1 MKLTPLFAAALG
13 LSAVAFPAT
22 AGTGHVQVV
31 AASPAQG
38 SKVAAPRSLSL
49 TFNEAQQ
56 PSAVGVSVV
65 MTAMPG
71 MANHGEMVI
80 RNFTPSWSK
89 DGRTVTLSLRQP
101 LFGFLGRVYPKADW
115 APRISQGKDTLYKH
129 AIEGFNGAKGN
140 MPARGGSTTLSDD
153 EVKSAVDYMVA
164 LSN

>member
-1 MKLTPLFAAALG
+1 MKLTPFFFAAALG

-56 PSAVGVSVV
+56 PGTVWVSVV

-101 LFGFLGRVYPKADW
+101 LRTGTYDLRWQTAGTHKM
-115 APRISQGKDTLYKH
+115 SGKVTFD
-129 AIEGFNGAKGN
+129 
-140 MPARGGSTTLSDD
+140 
-153 EVKSAVDYMVA
+153 VK
-164 LSN
+164 

>member
-22 AGTGHVQVV
+22 AGTDHVQVV

-49 TFNEAQQ
+49 TFNQAQQ

-101 LFGFLGRVYPKADW
+101 LRAGTYDLRWQTAGIHKM
-115 APRISQGKDTLYKH
+115 SGKVTFD
-129 AIEGFNGAKGN
+129 
-140 MPARGGSTTLSDD
+140 
-153 EVKSAVDYMVA
+153 VK
-164 LSN
+164 

>member
-22 AGTGHVQVV
+22 AGTGHVSVV
-31 AASPAQG
+31 AANPAQG
-38 SKVAAPRSLSL
+38 SKVSAPRSLSL

-56 PSAVGVSVV
+56 PSAVGVSIV

-71 MANHGEMVI
+71 MTNHGEMVI

-101 LFGFLGRVYPKADW
+101 LRAGTYDLRWQTASAHKM
-115 APRISQGKDTLYKH
+115 SGKVTFD
-129 AIEGFNGAKGN
+129 
-140 MPARGGSTTLSDD
+140 
-153 EVKSAVDYMVA
+153 VK
-164 LSN
+164 

>member
-1 MKLTPLFAAALG
+1 MKFTPLFAAALG

-56 PSAVGVSVV
+56 PGTVWVSVV

-101 LFGFLGRVYPKADW
+101 LRAGTYDLRWQTMGTGHKM
-115 APRISQGKDTLYKH
+115 SGKVTFD
-129 AIEGFNGAKGN
+129 
-140 MPARGGSTTLSDD
+140 
-153 EVKSAVDYMVA
+153 VK
-164 LSN
+164 